1 MDVTL
6 NPAQRNLGLVIRDAS
21 ARIVGGDARAAMQ
34 HMFGIGF
41 IEFAL
46 PRGDGG
52 LGFGTQEFCIIFEE
66 FGVCLIAVRFIRSA
80 LLVLDLWG
88 AGTQAGL
95 LPQAAELMRSS
106 VVTVD
111 AGAIL
116 PHIGLGSP
124 EQAAGLLLREVP
136 AEPGLRAWSLSRAA
150 GLREPVLPT
159 TVCTVQEAER
169 ILDRDRVRTAA
180 YLTGVARR
188 GLELARARA
197 SGRLLGGRPLIERQA
212 VAHLVARAAMAT
224 ETAGLEVLEA
234 ACQENGAGQATH
246 LYLTALAT
254 AMEAAITC
262 AHTAVQIYGAAGT
275 SCTAITE
282 VYDTAYAAPGNWGPP
297 SALWCDAAARRY
309 AAGTQA
315 DDLSA
320 TPTTGGEPRG

>member
-159 TVCTVQEAER
+159 TVCT
-169 ILDRDRVRTAA
+169 
-180 YLTGVARR
+180 
-188 GLELARARA
+188 ARA

-320 TPTTGGEPRG
+320 TPTTGGEPCG